1 MSAAPIRFH
10 DGAQQG
16 CEPRVRLAPELTIL

>member
-16 CEPRVRLAPELTIL
+16 CEPHAHPAPELTIL